1 MRDGAQYFTAPASSA
16 QRRYEALRA
25 YFLDEMPAA
34 EVADRFG
41 YSTASIHQM
50 ASLLRQGRLNLFTQ
64 TRPGPKGPRKATG
77 QLRQRVLELRA
88 AGHSVTEI
96 AAACTGEGMPV
107 SAQTC
112 WQILD
117 AEGLPRLPRR
127 DDGRRGPPARL
138 DPVKA
143 AAAPGWP
150 DVPADLPCDHAGL
163 LLLLP
168 AMTQAGLP
176 DLVSSAGYPST
187 RDLSSWQS
195 IGTLLLAKCARKP
208 RVSHAG
214 TLADDEGLAFTL
226 GLTALPKATHLGT
239 YSWRVRRESNQKLLT
254 GLVQALR
261 PLGLATG
268 GQGFNCD
275 FHAIR
280 HHGDQAVLE
289 KHYVPRRSQ
298 RTRAVLTFF
307 AQDHATSDMV
317 YSNADITKAEQAAE
331 IIAFAD
337 YWNNAAGSDP
347 GLLVFDSQ
355 LTTYKILGQLSGRGI
370 TWLTLRQRGKTELAR
385 LDALPASAWKTAVI
399 ARSAATGRA
408 ALHVGDWP
416 EFARP
421 DALVWVTV
429 VFHGTAAWRNHGL
442 IIFPL
447 LFYRTSVQLRC
458 PAAPPGGGLR
468 PPGRPGGLGHL
479 LVGHPAL
486 RRGFPGLVKGDA
498 SASSPATPEAPLTWA
513 GVLRHPSCGR
523 RGDAP
528 HPVFPLSPPEPSLRR
543 AGVRGGAPA
552 GAGGARLG
560 NERRPSPPP
569 SGGRRGLL
577 PGPRAGTW
585 PSVPSR
591 QACSYSP
598 GGRPPVR
605 RITRAVLYQL
615 AHSLVAASTRAGV
628 SHGPRWSMTSVLYRP
643 MMLSASALS

>member
-50 ASLLRQGRLNLFTQ
+50 ASLLRQGRLTLFAG

-96 AAACTGEGMPV
+96 AAACTREGMPV

-143 AAAPGWP
+143 AAMPGWP
-150 DVPADLPCDHAGL
+150 DVPAGLPCDHAGL

-168 AMTQAGLP
+168 AMTQVGLP

-254 GLVQALR
+254 GLVRALR

-268 GQGFNCD
+268 EQGFNCD

-337 YWNNAAGSDP
+337 YCQQATGSDP

-399 ARSAATGRA
+399 ARSGRYRRPRLHENMVTLTDISGQVRQIAVKNIGRDEPTLIITNDLTTPGKNLFARYAERMMAGNELDAYIGGFHLDALTSGVPLNVDLDTTLTVAAGNLYRLLALKLSRYEHATPETLWRDFLDATGTLHIDNTGVTC
-408 ALHVGDWP
+408 AL
-416 EFARP
+416 
-421 DALVWVTV
+421 
-429 VFHGTAAWRNHGL
+429 N
-442 IIFPL
+442 
-447 LFYRTSVQLRC
+447 LRS
-458 PAAPPGGGLR
+458 
-468 PPGRPGGLGHL
+468 H
-479 LVGHPAL
+479 HPAL
-486 RRGFPGLVKGDA
+486 IDAGFAELQ
-498 SASSPATPEAPLTWA
+498 TPIPWWDGRT
-513 GVLRHPSCGR
+513 LRFR
-523 RGDAP
+523 
-528 HPVFPLSPPEPSLRR
+528 FP
-543 AGVRGGAPA
+543 
-552 GAGGARLG
+552 
-560 NERRPSPPP
+560 
-569 SGGRRGLL
+569 
-577 PGPRAGTW
+577 PR
-585 PSVPSR
+585 
-591 QACSYSP
+591 
-598 GGRPPVR
+598 
-605 RITRAVLYQL
+605 
-615 AHSLVAASTRAGV
+615 
-628 SHGPRWSMTSVLYRP
+628 
-643 MMLSASALS
+643 

>member
-1 MRDGAQYFTAPASSA
+1 MREGAEYFTDPAGAA

-41 YSTASIHQM
+41 YSTASVHQM
-50 ASLLRQGRLNLFTQ
+50 ATLLRKGRLALFAE

-96 AAACTGEGMPV
+96 AGALTREGMPV

-127 DDGRRGPPARL
+127 DEGRRGPPARL

-143 AAAPGWP
+143 AALPGWP
-150 DVPADLPCDHAGL
+150 AAPVSLPCDHAGL

-168 AMTQAGLP
+168 SMCEIGLP
-176 DLVSSAGYPST
+176 DLVAQAGYPST
-187 RDLSSWQS
+187 RELPAWQS

-226 GLTALPKATHLGT
+226 GLTALPKTTHLGT
-239 YSWRVRRESNQKLLT
+239 YSWRVRRDSNQKLLS
-254 GLVQALR
+254 GLVTALR

-268 GQGFNCD
+268 EAGFNCD

-280 HHGDQAVLE
+280 HHGEQAVLE

-317 YSNADITKAEQAAE
+317 YSNADITKTEQSRE

-337 YWNNAAGSDP
+337 YWQQATGSDP

-355 LTTYKILGQLSGRGI
+355 LTTYKILDELSGRGI
-370 TWLTLRQRGKTELAR
+370 RWLTLRQRGKTELAR
-385 LDALPASAWKTAVI
+385 LDALPAREWKTVTI
-399 ARSAATGRA
+399 ARSGRYRRPRLHEDMIKLTDITGKVRQIAVKNIGRDEPTLLISNDLTTAGKNLFARYAEQMMAGNELDAYIGGFHLDALTSGVPLNVDLDTTLTVVAGNLYRLLALKLSRYEKATPGTLWRDFLDATGTLHITQNDVTC
-408 ALHVGDWP
+408 ALTLRSHHPVLIDAG
-416 EFARP
+416 FADLETP
-421 DALVWVTV
+421 IPWWD
-429 VFHGTAAWRNHGL
+429 
-442 IIFPL
+442 
-447 LFYRTSVQLRC
+447 
-458 PAAPPGGGLR
+458 
-468 PPGRPGGLGHL
+468 GRP
-479 LVGHPAL
+479 L
-486 RRGFPGLVKGDA
+486 RFRFP
-498 SASSPATPEAPLTWA
+498 
-513 GVLRHPSCGR
+513 
-523 RGDAP
+523 
-528 HPVFPLSPPEPSLRR
+528 
-543 AGVRGGAPA
+543 
-552 GAGGARLG
+552 
-560 NERRPSPPP
+560 
-569 SGGRRGLL
+569 
-577 PGPRAGTW
+577 PR
-585 PSVPSR
+585 
-591 QACSYSP
+591 
-598 GGRPPVR
+598 
-605 RITRAVLYQL
+605 
-615 AHSLVAASTRAGV
+615 
-628 SHGPRWSMTSVLYRP
+628 
-643 MMLSASALS
+643 